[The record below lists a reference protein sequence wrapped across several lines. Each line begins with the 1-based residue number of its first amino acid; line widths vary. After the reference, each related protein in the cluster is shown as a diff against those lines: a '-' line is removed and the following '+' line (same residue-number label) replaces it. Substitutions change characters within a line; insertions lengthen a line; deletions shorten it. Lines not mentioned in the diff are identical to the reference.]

1 MIIIIIINYC
11 RDDDAFRTRVRY
23 DIIIIGIRDV
33 VGVLS
38 CCDGRRSVPC
48 SERVFGIPTFIIV
61 YYRDRGC
68 GRLTTTT
75 DEILCQIYF
84 RHSAVGDNDIIMIK
98 TLLRVERGYATLVD
112 KNDDDNNLSVWSSWE
127 YYNNNNNVDTRKAK
141 KMCTIRLF
149 AIFYYYNNM
158 HNLLLT
164 FVTTNVMNTMQY
176 RHHRYRMVVVVDA
189 QRTDNGRDTCV
200 RKNDISFYSR
210 NTRRISRRLKT

>member
-1 MIIIIIINYC
+1 M
-11 RDDDAFRTRVRY
+11 RY
-23 DIIIIGIRDV
+23 DIIIGIRDV
-33 VGVLS
+33 DGVLS
-38 CCDGRRSVPC
+38 RGDGRRSVPW

-68 GRLTTTT
+68 GILTTTT

-98 TLLRVERGYATLVD
+98 TLLRVERGQTTLVD
-112 KNDDDNNLSVWSSWE
+112 KNDDDDNNLSVWSSWE
-127 YYNNNNNVDTRKAK
+127 YYNNNNDDTRKAK
-141 KMCTIRLF
+141 KMCTIRLL
-149 AIFYYYNNM
+149 AIFYYYNNNM
-158 HNLLLT
+158 HNFLLT

-200 RKNDISFYSR
+200 RENDISFYSR